1 MFLIAASLDTHKYAR
16 MRTPRPGELLY
27 RVAMEG
33 KWRTTKQIAAALGYC
48 IQAVDASVRRYE
60 REGLIARRKTKRIV
74 AGKNVLQW
82 RFVK

>member
-1 MFLIAASLDTHKYAR
+1 MNLIAASLYPTTYAR
-16 MRTPRPGELLY
+16 RYNHRPGELRY

-48 IQAVDASVRRYE
+48 IQAVDATVRRYE